1 MINVLDLRP
10 GDRLQLQDGGVAE
23 VVENMEDG
31 MWVQVRYLSASGQIG
46 QTDDLEL
53 CHAQDIVKVL
63 PPPTSAS

>member
-31 MWVQVRYLSASGQIG
+31 MWVQVRYLGSSGQN
-46 QTDDLEL
+46 DASDEAVEL
-53 CHAQDIVKVL
+53 CHAQDIVKIL
-63 PPPTSAS
+63 PPSA